1 MNSQLKK
8 LLMKLDIKTLKA
20 CIEKAGYV
28 QEPYVDKEH
37 IISSI
42 VLANIPELNKMKFD
56 NLENINK
63 YYDYLDYINER
74 RGFNEFNKLYK
85 QLIKKNT
92 IEIINFLRDLARN
105 EVALSTDPIPKGSIL
120 GAALFA
126 LGLDKEYT
134 LTDDSVKE

>member
-20 CIEKAGYV
+20 CIEKSGYF

-85 QLIKKNT
+85 QLIKNNT
-92 IEIINFLRDLARN
+92 IAMK
-105 EVALSTDPIPKGSIL
+105 P
-120 GAALFA
+120 
-126 LGLDKEYT
+126 
-134 LTDDSVKE
+134 